1 MEFYHRY
8 SNQKDL
14 EDWIKQ
20 FFQTLKKEAEDLYQQ
35 TNNLKNFEDYVNT
48 YELDIL
54 VNWFDELDLK
64 GTSIL
69 SFINETENIFMPME
83 KAKELS
89 PTLLTP
95 VTVPTLF
102 DEEEQG
108 IFITKTTI
116 NLPENIEAILKD
128 WELSPQWKPS
138 TLGLPIQQVI
148 EIPINIY

>member
-14 EDWIKQ
+14 EDWIEQ

-35 TNNLKNFEDYVNT
+35 INNSKNFEEYANT
-48 YELDIL
+48 YELDTL

-89 PTLLTP
+89 TTLLTP

>member
-8 SNQKDL
+8 NNQEEL

-20 FFQTLKKEAEDLYQQ
+20 FFQTLKKEAKTCYQEI
-35 TNNLKNFEDYVNT
+35 NELKNFEEYANT

-69 SFINETENIFMPME
+69 SLINETENIFMPME

-89 PTLLTP
+89 PVLLTP

-116 NLPENIEAILKD
+116 QLPKQIETILKD
-128 WELSPQWKPS
+128 WELSPQWEPS
-138 TLGLPIQQVI
+138 TFGLPLQQVI